1 MKSVLG
7 PAIVAVAFALAGGAL
22 WIAGQTDRRIV
33 EVHQRLATLQFAA
46 ASTESG
52 DVEQALGLERRVPVL
67 GPAAAADVRSVRATT
82 GYWQADYAAIDAEKD
97 ANGVV
102 TDTDPTILFLM
113 ANAAFRASQ
122 GGTSKVDAV
131 RRLDTVVRTY
141 GDVVKNN
148 PAQADA
154 AYNFEYAIRVRE
166 ALAHP
171 RPAAASKAL
180 AAKTPQRPA
189 GDQIADLPAGPTLH
203 GQPGA
208 PPTIADMN
216 QFKIVIPKRGEERNE
231 APDAGKGGTK
241 VRKG

>member
-7 PAIVAVAFALAGGAL
+7 PAIIAVVLALAGGAL
-22 WIAGQTDRRIV
+22 WLAGQTDRRIV

-52 DVEQALGLERRVPVL
+52 DVEQSLGLERRVPVL
-67 GPAAAADVRSVRATT
+67 GSAAATDVRGVRATT
-82 GYWQADYAAIDAEKD
+82 GYWRADYAAIGAEKD

-113 ANAAFRASQ
+113 ANAGFRASQ
-122 GGTSKVDAV
+122 GAANKLDAV
-131 RRLDTVVRTY
+131 RRLDAVVKNY

-148 PAQADA
+148 PAQPDA

-171 RPAAASKAL
+171 RPAAASRA
-180 AAKTPQRPA
+180 AAKTAPKPA
-189 GDQIADLPAGPTLH
+189 ADQIADLPAGPTLH